1 MSNLYDECRRI
12 HDSIQRN
19 PIQFNHHVYIFP
31 TGLHTDTATQGN
43 ERFEKFA
50 LDDFLVG
57 VTLAMDN
64 NQMIFFR
71 YASLNDNK
79 NDEHETEL
87 LYAITKML
95 GYNI

>member
-1 MSNLYDECRRI
+1 MSNLCDECRRI

-31 TGLHTDTATQGN
+31 TGLHTITATQGN

-57 VTLAMDN
+57 VTRAMDN
-64 NQMIFFR
+64 QIIFFG
-71 YASLNDNK
+71 
-79 NDEHETEL
+79 
-87 LYAITKML
+87 ML
-95 GYNI
+95 H